1 MSRTVL
7 SAQGTRIAIMAS
19 ALVIILAGVRA
30 ASEIIVP
37 FLLALFL
44 AIILN
49 PLVKILMKLRLPRS
63 AAVGLVLV
71 IIILG
76 LTLMI
81 GMLGAS
87 LNDFSR
93 TLPQYRG
100 MLASKLVAL
109 QHIAE
114 RLNLNFSAVELANHF
129 DPGVVMNM
137 ATRIVTQLSGA
148 MSSLFLLLMTVV
160 FMLMEVPHLPY
171 KLRKPYQT
179 PMQGWG
185 VFSVRST
192 V

>member
-71 IIILG
+71 
-76 LTLMI
+76 
-81 GMLGAS
+81 
-87 LNDFSR
+87 
-93 TLPQYRG
+93 
-100 MLASKLVAL
+100 
-109 QHIAE
+109 
-114 RLNLNFSAVELANHF
+114 
-129 DPGVVMNM
+129 
-137 ATRIVTQLSGA
+137 
-148 MSSLFLLLMTVV
+148 
-160 FMLMEVPHLPY
+160 
-171 KLRKPYQT
+171 
-179 PMQGWG
+179 
-185 VFSVRST
+185 
-192 V
+192 